1 MKQTLCQHCG
11 VRPATVFYRE
21 NKNGVERELHL
32 CPECAAQL
40 GIGDFQENLFSSFS
54 LFAPH
59 AEPKKITACPLC
71 GTTLDRIRH
80 SGKFGCSTCY
90 DTFAKMLDLTPYVGK
105 GYDGKSAEPPAEQQT
120 PTAQKAQINELDA
133 LRAELKQAVAAE
145 DYEKAAVL
153 RDKIRAKEEK

>member
-1 MKQTLCQHCG
+1 M
-11 VRPATVFYRE
+11 
-21 NKNGVERELHL
+21 
-32 CPECAAQL
+32 
-40 GIGDFQENLFSSFS
+40 
-54 LFAPH
+54 FAPH